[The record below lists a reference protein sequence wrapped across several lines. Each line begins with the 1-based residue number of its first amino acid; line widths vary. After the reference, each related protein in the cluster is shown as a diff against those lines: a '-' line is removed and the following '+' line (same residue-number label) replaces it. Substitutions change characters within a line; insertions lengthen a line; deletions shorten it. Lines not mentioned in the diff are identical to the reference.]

1 MKKIN
6 KLLFYYQHKIFY
18 AFLAL
23 LLLAGAML
31 PALASDTITD
41 PYSGFIN
48 QALTDLDNE
57 DIWSAQQAFH
67 AAQKQA
73 RQQKDKDK
81 QQTFRDCIKKTEVY
95 ASYFNHLSLA
105 EESLEEE
112 NYKAAMQNLMAARE
126 QIEHSLSIP
135 VEAPAFIQ
143 FEEERLQE
151 LRERLEKL
159 EMKRTETIQKEL
171 AIGNEKIV
179 NNLAGEALEHFRY
192 ARSQTFDDSN
202 ENLMNRIGERILKAE
217 YYYEIYLQLNLGRR
231 YMGYR
236 QYERAKEACHTALK
250 AIESAQEIYFPELE
264 DYDREKKAEILT
276 LLEKMEG

>member
-1 MKKIN
+1 MKKID
-6 KLLFYYQHKIFY
+6 KLLFQYQHKIFY

-23 LLLAGAML
+23 LLLVGAML

-57 DIWSAQQAFH
+57 DIRAAQQAFH

-95 ASYFNHLSLA
+95 PSYFSHLSLA
-105 EESLEEE
+105 EESLTEE
-112 NYKAAMQNLMAARE
+112 NYKATMQNLMAARE
-126 QIEHSLSIP
+126 QIEYSLSIP

-143 FEEERLQE
+143 FEEECLQN
-151 LRERLEKL
+151 LTERLEEL
-159 EMKRTETIQKEL
+159 EIKRTECIQKEL
-171 AIGNEKIV
+171 ALGNEKIM
-179 NNLAGEALEHFRY
+179 NNLAGEALDHFRY
-192 ARSQTFDDSN
+192 ARSQTFVDSN
-202 ENLMNRIGERILKAE
+202 ENSLNRIGERILKAE

-231 YMGYR
+231 YLGYR
-236 QYERAKEACHTALK
+236 QYDKAKEAYQTALK
-250 AIESAQEIYFPELE
+250 AIEGAQEIYFPELE
-264 DYDREKKAEILT
+264 NYDREKKAEILV
-276 LLEKMEG
+276 LINKMNR